1 MVGHAAIVPSPTH
14 SSPTTACH
22 TAAWGH
28 RQLRPSKRVPEARPA
43 RQQAILVAQPLPPS
57 LSQQDQVHGA
67 WPASTEPMVGVYSH
81 AQPITQP
88 SLRRL
93 NCLQA
98 RRWDERDAER
108 GRRR

>member
-1 MVGHAAIVPSPTH
+1 MC
-14 SSPTTACH
+14 SSACSITSAFLGCNGH
-22 TAAWGH
+22 TA
-28 RQLRPSKRVPEARPA
+28 
-43 RQQAILVAQPLPPS
+43 S

>member
-1 MVGHAAIVPSPTH
+1 
-14 SSPTTACH
+14 
-22 TAAWGH
+22 
-28 RQLRPSKRVPEARPA
+28 
-43 RQQAILVAQPLPPS
+43 
-57 LSQQDQVHGA
+57 
-67 WPASTEPMVGVYSH
+67 MVGVYSH